1 MFFEDAEL
9 LEEFLEESFDTIEVC
24 NRTLEAMSQ
33 GQDVAGGLN
42 ALFRGVHTIKGGSGM
57 FSFEKT
63 HKVAHSLE
71 SYLEKLK
78 SSAPSSL
85 SEEQWHFI
93 QTEID
98 KLEQLLKSRDQAE
111 LEASSA
117 PDTEKS
123 ESVEAPDRKS
133 GESHLFKDF
142 YHDFD
147 QLFDDFN
154 AREIPQFECR
164 VPDALKDK
172 GVELLEKVG
181 CNCIQEDKKDQHW
194 SCLFIYEGDDI
205 KQVDHILS
213 KMSFLED
220 VNWIERFEKE
230 VEVKPEVTP
239 EEVRSQP
246 SAPVQNA
253 PPQPSE
259 MLRVPLERVNQVLD
273 NAWEMF
279 LLSNQM
285 SYLLEVHRP
294 ELKKNVA
301 FMQAFESLEIQM
313 KRNIEEIESRAMS
326 MRMSTVHNIFNR
338 MSKVVRGYSQESG
351 KNIDF
356 VTDGEH
362 IELDKKVIDML
373 SDPLIHLVRNAMD
386 HGIEDADSREMSG
399 KSRAGKIELKAYV
412 NGNSAFI
419 EITDDGKGMNPD
431 KILES
436 AKGKGLDVSDVETD
450 QEAIELIFKPGFST
464 AQEVSSVSGRGVG
477 MDAVKTSVEG
487 LGGSLSIETKEGQ
500 GSLFRIE
507 LPMGMSVIQALV
519 VRVNNFLYA
528 FNSEAIL
535 KTEKVSIFDIKKN
548 GDEEFYHY
556 NGDYIPCVGLER
568 FFIDGDSERKK
579 AISTQTAVCVVRAG
593 EEIVAI
599 RVDEVLQSTGLVAK
613 PIPALSPKIS
623 VMGGVSLLQSGH
635 PVVILSVEKIIQE
648 YLRGSFIGRSHERS
662 A

>member
-24 NRTLEAMSQ
+24 HRALEEIFQ
-33 GQDVAGGLN
+33 GQDVSEGLN
-42 ALFRGVHTIKGGSGM
+42 ALFRGIHTIKGGSGM
-57 FSFEKT
+57 FAFEKT
-63 HKVAHSLE
+63 HQLAHSLE
-71 SYLEKLK
+71 NYLERLK
-78 SSAPSSL
+78 SSAPSAL
-85 SEEQWHFI
+85 SEEQWFYI

-98 KLEQLLKSRDQAE
+98 KIEKLLKSRDQE
-111 LEASSA
+111 NIEASSA
-117 PDTEKS
+117 PSDQHVSDEKS
-123 ESVEAPDRKS
+123 PMKTK
-133 GESHLFKDF
+133 LFIDF

-147 QLFDDFN
+147 QLFEDFN
-154 AREIPQFECR
+154 ARELPQFELR
-164 VPDALKDK
+164 IPKSLKEK
-172 GVELLEKVG
+172 AIEILEKVG
-181 CNCIQEDKKDQHW
+181 CDCIQENKSDQTW
-194 SCLFIYEGDDI
+194 DCLFIYEGSDI

-213 KMSFLED
+213 KMSFLEE
-220 VNWIERFEKE
+220 VNWIERFEKDL
-230 VEVKPEVTP
+230 VDKGAVDRTP
-239 EEVRSQP
+239 TSSPAVSVASP
-246 SAPVQNA
+246 T
-253 PPQPSE
+253 E

-338 MSKVVRGYSQESG
+338 MEKVVRGHSQESG
-351 KNIDF
+351 KSIDF
-356 VTDGEH
+356 MTDGEH
-362 IELDKKVIDML
+362 TELDKKVIDML

-386 HGIEDADSREMSG
+386 HGIEDADTREMHGKKRSG
-399 KSRAGKIELKAYV
+399 SIELKAYV
-412 NGNSAFI
+412 HGNSAFI
-419 EITDDGKGMNPD
+419 EIRDDGKGMRPE
-431 KILES
+431 KILEL
-436 AKGKGLDVSDVETD
+436 AKEKGVDVSEVETD
-450 QEAIELIFKPGFST
+450 QQAIELIFKPGFST

-477 MDAVKTSVEG
+477 MDAVKTSVEE
-487 LGGSLSIETKEGQ
+487 LGGSLSIETKEGE
-500 GSLFRIE
+500 GSLFKIE
-507 LPMGMSVIQALV
+507 LPMGMSVIQALI

-535 KTEKVSIFDIKKN
+535 KTEKISIFDIKKN

-556 NGDYIPCVGLER
+556 NGDYIPCVGLDK
-568 FFIDGDSERKK
+568 FFVDGDLERQRP
-579 AISTQTAVCVVRAG
+579 INTETSVCVVRAG
-593 EEIVAI
+593 EDIVAV

-613 PIPALSPKIS
+613 PVPVLSPSIE
-623 VMGGVSLLQSGH
+623 VMGGVSLLQSGD

-648 YLRGSFIGRSHERS
+648 FLKGSFIGGSHERC